1 MKYKIL
7 LVAFFVSF
15 RVVSQYKGESKVLEF
30 KDHTLIIEKSLP
42 PLLLASDVSFV
53 DANNNNRI
61 DANESCN
68 IQFKISNQGKGTARS
83 LSAQIR
89 NLNSAVTGLN
99 FTEKIDLGNIA
110 PNSFQ
115 NYTLPVNGTMD
126 LTSGDAN
133 FEITF
138 IEKTG
143 LPPDPIAIHI
153 TTKAFISPKIQVVD
167 YSFLSDYGQISL
179 GKPLQLKALIQNTGQ
194 GIGENIKVT
203 FNYPTNIVA
212 NGDEKFDIGTLQAG
226 ETRELLFDFIAT
238 KNYVSPSLSITITIQ
253 EKYGRFADNK
263 DANVAINA
271 KSSGTTTVNITSNQ
285 QDKRIDIV
293 TASLTSDIDK
303 NIPIL
308 DAKNPNKFALI
319 IGNEDYTSRQMGL
332 SVESNVAFAI
342 NDAKTFKEYCV
353 NTFGILE
360 ENVHF
365 LMNATAGE
373 MGQKINLITQL
384 LSRMNGKGELIFYY
398 AGHGQPDEVT
408 KIPYLVPVDVNATN
422 LTNAINVFDL
432 YAKIS
437 TATPYKATFFLDAC
451 FTGGGRDV
459 GLLTARA
466 VKIKPKN
473 QTVSGNL
480 VVFSATS
487 DEQSALPYK
496 AKQHGMF
503 TYYLLKE
510 VQQNKGVLNYEQ
522 LFINSSLNIG
532 VESLK
537 VNQKTQDPQ
546 VLYGYEVSES
556 WKTWKINE

>member
-7 LVAFFVSF
+7 LVAFFLSF
-15 RVVSQYKGESKVLEF
+15 RVVSQYKGESKVLEY

-42 PLLLASDVSFV
+42 PLLIANDVSFL

-115 NYTLPVNGTMD
+115 NYTIPVDGTMD

-143 LPPDPIAIHI
+143 LPPDPIAIHV

-179 GKPLQLKALIQNTGQ
+179 GKPLQLKALLQNTGQ

-212 NGDEKFDIGTLQAG
+212 NGDEKFDVGTLQAG

-253 EKYGRFADNK
+253 EKYGRFTDNK

-303 NIPIL
+303 NIPIMY
-308 DAKNPNKFALI
+308 AKNPNKFALI

-353 NTFGILE
+353 NTFGVLE

-365 LMNATAGE
+365 LTNATAGE
-373 MGQKINLITQL
+373 MSQKINLITQL

-422 LTNAINVFDL
+422 LTNAINLFDL

-487 DEQSALPYK
+487 EEQSALPFK

-546 VLYGYEVSES
+546 ILYGYEVSES

>member
-153 TTKAFISPKIQVVD
+153 TTKAFSSPKIQVVD

-238 KNYVSPSLSITITIQ
+238 KNYFSPSLSITITIQ

-308 DAKNPNKFALI
+308 DTKNPNKFALI

-342 NDAKTFKEYCV
+342 NDAKTFKQYCV

-422 LTNAINVFDL
+422 LTNAINLFDL